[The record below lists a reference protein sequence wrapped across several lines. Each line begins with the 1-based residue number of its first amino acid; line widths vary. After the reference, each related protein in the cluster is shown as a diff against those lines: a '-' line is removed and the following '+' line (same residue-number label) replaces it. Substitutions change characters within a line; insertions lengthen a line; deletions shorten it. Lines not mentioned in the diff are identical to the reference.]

1 MTTWFAQNSSVN
13 IDSVNQWNSAAN
25 GSGSWLTWASLA
37 VGDVLVANG
46 KTSITINQNFTCAS
60 VTNAANGGT
69 AGGNFTVATTRTL
82 VCSVVAN
89 NGNVINLSG
98 SGTLSVTGSMS
109 GGSTN
114 NARAIEASG
123 TCACNVVGD
132 VTNGSGSNCQ
142 AIVWGSTGIL
152 SITGNCYGGSIS
164 SYEAVRNNSTG
175 TVIITGNCIGAT
187 GNAVSN
193 ASTGTVTIT
202 GNCTGGSGNNAYG
215 VQNSSTGTVTVNGN
229 CTGGSGSAS
238 YGAYNATTGTMRV
251 LGVAIGNDHGLGYS
265 TNNGAPGVFGF
276 GINSGANQATTS
288 VRGIQYGAKG
298 QSPTAGLVQLEVGYL
313 TGSYAKFVGEP
324 TSFTQYTFG
333 PQEYLGGQ
341 PSEANVRLGTTYNFG
356 LRTGTLAVPSP
367 TLVAIGVAT
376 DNTVGSYAPSGA
388 TAADVAD
395 AVWDEDR
402 SAHTTSGTFGATS
415 QWVSSG
421 DTSGITE
428 LLTRIPDAAPGAEGG
443 LPVLS
448 ADLTVLAELDS
459 ADKAALVDLIWD
471 EATSGHTTAGTYGG
485 RIVRATNSNTEV
497 QITGSNHIAAD
508 VHEFQTGVIT
518 AGDFAANAITASA
531 LATDAVTEIQSGLA
545 LAATAL
551 STTQWTNTLATD
563 LGTTNTTVATNLNA
577 TVSSRS
583 TQTSVDTIDDL
594 LDTEM
599 PALTAAV
606 AAEAVKTS
614 AIKAKTDNLPTDPA
628 DQSLVEAAITAATSP
643 LATPAQVNAEVVDV
657 LSVDTFAELSA
668 PPAATSSLKDKLTW
682 LFMYARNKV
691 TQTATTRTLYRDD
704 TTTVAGT
711 SGTSDNG
718 TTFTKGE
725 DA

>member
-1 MTTWFAQNSSVN
+1 M
-13 IDSVNQWNSAAN
+13 
-25 GSGSWLTWASLA
+25 
-37 VGDVLVANG
+37 
-46 KTSITINQNFTCAS
+46 
-60 VTNAANGGT
+60 
-69 AGGNFTVATTRTL
+69 
-82 VCSVVAN
+82 
-89 NGNVINLSG
+89 
-98 SGTLSVTGSMS
+98 
-109 GGSTN
+109 
-114 NARAIEASG
+114 
-123 TCACNVVGD
+123 
-132 VTNGSGSNCQ
+132 
-142 AIVWGSTGIL
+142 
-152 SITGNCYGGSIS
+152 
-164 SYEAVRNNSTG
+164 
-175 TVIITGNCIGAT
+175 
-187 GNAVSN
+187 
-193 ASTGTVTIT
+193 
-202 GNCTGGSGNNAYG
+202 
-215 VQNSSTGTVTVNGN
+215 
-229 CTGGSGSAS
+229 
-238 YGAYNATTGTMRV
+238 
-251 LGVAIGNDHGLGYS
+251 
-265 TNNGAPGVFGF
+265 
-276 GINSGANQATTS
+276 
-288 VRGIQYGAKG
+288 
-298 QSPTAGLVQLEVGYL
+298 
-313 TGSYAKFVGEP
+313 
-324 TSFTQYTFG
+324 
-333 PQEYLGGQ
+333 
-341 PSEANVRLGTTYNFG
+341 
-356 LRTGTLAVPSP
+356 
-367 TLVAIGVAT
+367 
-376 DNTVGSYAPSGA
+376 
-388 TAADVAD
+388 
-395 AVWDEDR
+395 
-402 SAHTTSGTFGATS
+402 
-415 QWVSSG
+415 
-421 DTSGITE
+421 
-428 LLTRIPDAAPGAEGG
+428 
-443 LPVLS
+443 
-448 ADLTVLAELDS
+448 
-459 ADKAALVDLIWD
+459 
-471 EATSGHTTAGTYGG
+471 
-485 RIVRATNSNTEV
+485 
-497 QITGSNHIAAD
+497 
-508 VHEFQTGVIT
+508 HEFQTGVIT